1 MTRNNLLEFDAEILA
16 CKRKIKEL
24 EPYIETN
31 EAFAVQYNQLLIQ
44 KAILIDKRKKE
55 RAKRKPTFDKLKRF
69 FTFNRKNKLIC
80 SYFQEEA

>member
-16 CKRKIKEL
+16 CKRKMKEL

-31 EAFAVQYNQLLIQ
+31 EAFAVQYNQLLVQ

-55 RAKRKPTFDKLKRF
+55 RAKKETSFDKIKKM
-69 FTFNRKNKLIC
+69 FTFRRKNRQIC
-80 SYFQEEA
+80 SYFQKEA